1 MSVVRLEN
9 EREGKEG
16 RVRMCGGGQGRA
28 CAHVRGQGRHLDG
41 ELAEEGRGRTVQTAC
56 AWSPGD
62 GSHRRKGISFQ
73 LALWNILTL
82 SPDGQ
87 I

>member
-1 MSVVRLEN
+1 MREK
-9 EREGKEG
+9 ERKD
-16 RVRMCGGGQGRA
+16 VCA
-28 CAHVRGQGRHLDG
+28 CAGAGKGVCACAGQGRHLDG

-73 LALWNILTL
+73 LALWNILTP